1 MRLLMDDIYFLTD
14 LDVAKRIGANLK
26 NLRLRQNVTQSN
38 LAESAS
44 ISLSTL
50 KKIENGDIC
59 SFDSFLRLLRMLRK
73 LDVLLPLVEE
83 EQLTPIEYRE
93 FVTKMK
99 KKMRKR
105 ASRVNKKD

>member
-1 MRLLMDDIYFLTD
+1 
-14 LDVAKRIGANLK
+14 
-26 NLRLRQNVTQSN
+26 
-38 LAESAS
+38 
-44 ISLSTL
+44 
-50 KKIENGDIC
+50 
-59 SFDSFLRLLRMLRK
+59 MLRK

-83 EQLTPIEYRE
+83 EQLTPNEYRE

>member
-1 MRLLMDDIYFLTD
+1 MDDIYFLTD
-14 LDVAKRIGANLK
+14 LNVAKRIGANLK

-38 LAESAS
+38 LAESAGV
-44 ISLSTL
+44 SLSSL